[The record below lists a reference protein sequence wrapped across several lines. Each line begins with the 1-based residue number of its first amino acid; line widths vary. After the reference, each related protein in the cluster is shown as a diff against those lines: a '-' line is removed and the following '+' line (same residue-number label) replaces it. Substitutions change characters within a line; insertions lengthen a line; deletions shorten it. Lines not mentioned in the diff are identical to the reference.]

1 MPQTEGLWQLYKT
14 KNDAQAREQIILAY
28 AYLAKYVVD
37 RMPLRPSAVVS
48 YDDMLGH
55 AIVGLIDAVE
65 KFDIHREVK
74 FETYAITRI
83 RGSVLDALKSLDW
96 MPRSMR
102 ASEHKLR
109 DVMSSLQA
117 ELGRPADDK
126 ELALAMGV
134 SSDQLDKLFADM
146 GQSAVLSLEEIL
158 GYGEETGNE
167 IDVPAV
173 STDSDPVAVTSLQHR
188 TRFLAKAVGEL
199 PEKEKL
205 VVNLY
210 YNEGLTFKEIAKVL
224 GVTESRICQLHSK
237 AVLRLNGKLARHKDL
252 LLEAA

>member
-1 MPQTEGLWQLYKT
+1 MPKNEGLWQLYKT
-14 KNDAQAREQIILAY
+14 RNDAQAREQLILAY

-65 KFDIHREVK
+65 KFDIHREIK
-74 FETYAITRI
+74 FETYAVTRI
-83 RGSVLDALKSLDW
+83 RGSVLDALKNLDW

-102 ASEHKLR
+102 SSEHKLR
-109 DVMSSLQA
+109 DVMVSLEA
-117 ELGRPADDK
+117 ELGRPANDA

-134 SSDQLDKLFADM
+134 SSDDLDKLFTDM
-146 GQSAVLSLEEIL
+146 GQSAVLSLEEML
-158 GYGEETGNE
+158 GYGEENGSE
-167 IDVPAV
+167 IDVPSVA
-173 STDSDPVAVTSLQHR
+173 TDSDPVVATSLQHR

-205 VVNLY
+205 IVSLY